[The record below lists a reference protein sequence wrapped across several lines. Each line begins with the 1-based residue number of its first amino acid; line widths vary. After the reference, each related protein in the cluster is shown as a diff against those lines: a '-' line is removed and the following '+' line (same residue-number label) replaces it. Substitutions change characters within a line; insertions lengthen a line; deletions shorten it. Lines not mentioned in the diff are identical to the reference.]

1 MNSYIRERRVR
12 DRQRV
17 AAMSNAESVQHQ
29 WTLKRRLERLK
40 LADELRGLAE
50 KAGPYVSREGK
61 WVLIQDTLLIEAAHM
76 IERTE
81 L

>member
-1 MNSYIRERRVR
+1 MNEHSRIVR
-12 DRQRV
+12 DKQR
-17 AAMSNAESVQHQ
+17 AAAPDPDPSEVREN
-29 WTLKRRLERLK
+29 WTLKRRLERLE
-40 LADELRGLAE
+40 LADELRDLAE